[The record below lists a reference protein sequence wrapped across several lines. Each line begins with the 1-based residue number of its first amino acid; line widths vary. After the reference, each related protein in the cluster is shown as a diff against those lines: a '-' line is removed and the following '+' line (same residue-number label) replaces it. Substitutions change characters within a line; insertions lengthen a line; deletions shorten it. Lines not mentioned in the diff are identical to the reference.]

1 MTYEF
6 NSIEELH
13 ERVLLALNTRISELN
28 GLGYNDIDGEDIWDY
43 LIISKWRVATDLTLS
58 DIVGDI
64 LNVDY
69 SKVIE
74 YKNNKL

>member
-13 ERVLLALNTRISELN
+13 ERVLPALNTRISELN
-28 GLGYNDIDGEDIWDY
+28 GLGYYDIDGEDIWNY
-43 LIISKWRVATDLTLS
+43 LVSSKWRIATDLTLS

>member
-13 ERVLLALNTRISELN
+13 ERVLPALNTRISELN
-28 GLGYNDIDGEDIWDY
+28 ELGYNDIDEKDIWEY
-43 LIISKWRVATDLTLS
+43 LVSSKWKIANYLTLS

>member
-6 NSIEELH
+6 DSIEELH
-13 ERVLLALNTRISELN
+13 ERVLPALNTRISELN
-28 GLGYNDIDGEDIWDY
+28 ELGYNDIDEKDIWEY
-43 LIISKWRVATDLTLS
+43 LVSSKWKIANYLTLS

>member
-6 NSIEELH
+6 DSIEELH
-13 ERVLLALNTRISELN
+13 ERVLPALNTRISELN
-28 GLGYNDIDGEDIWDY
+28 ELGYNDIDEKDIWEY
-43 LIISKWRVATDLTLS
+43 LVSSKWKIANYLTLS
-58 DIVGDI
+58 DIVSDI

-69 SKVIE
+69 SNVIE

>member
-6 NSIEELH
+6 DSIEELH
-13 ERVLLALNTRISELN
+13 ERVLPALNTRISELN
-28 GLGYNDIDGEDIWDY
+28 ELGYNDIDEKDIWEY
-43 LIISKWRVATDLTLS
+43 LVSSKWRIANYLTLS
-58 DIVGDI
+58 DIVSDI

>member
-13 ERVLLALNTRISELN
+13 ERVLPALNTRISELN
-28 GLGYNDIDGEDIWDY
+28 ELGYNDIDEKDIWEY
-43 LIISKWRVATDLTLS
+43 LVSSKWKIANYLTLS
-58 DIVGDI
+58 DIVSDI

-69 SKVIE
+69 SNVIE

>member
-6 NSIEELH
+6 DSIEELH
-13 ERVLLALNTRISELN
+13 ERVLPALNTRISELN
-28 GLGYNDIDGEDIWDY
+28 ELGYNDIDEKDIWEY
-43 LIISKWRVATDLTLS
+43 LVSSKWKIANYLTLS

-69 SKVIE
+69 SNVIE